1 MVGSLICCGS
11 CTSWRVALPS
21 KPSSA
26 TCSLWNFVLRQSK
39 PLQIESYLPAGLE
52 ISICSRYYI
61 LCFSAID
68 YRRCFAFNFFYQL
81 SSLLCLL
88 LTFYRLVESLNF
100 TFVRVESAQWHGL
113 PKLTSFRFS
122 YAILLLIM
130 TWLPRSRPRRTSRCC
145 STGNNNFSTH
155 KFHLMVNT
163 AKILVHPYEK

>member
-1 MVGSLICCGS
+1 MSTPSLRKTMGVIYVIYLQYNHGIRVRGFTVASSDHDVVMVGSLICCGS

-122 YAILLLIM
+122 YAILLFI
-130 TWLPRSRPRRTSRCC
+130 
-145 STGNNNFSTH
+145 
-155 KFHLMVNT
+155 
-163 AKILVHPYEK
+163 ILS